1 MRVVS
6 LTNHSAILIS
16 QLLLLWDEPSSVL
29 SFQVSPLS
37 TTSLSSCR
45 RRCCD
50 GSELCWHPHC
60 QYNKPPSSSRPLR
73 HECSLHLSS
82 NEYNNND
89 DTDKVSIKK
98 KRSKR
103 RKISSSKSH
112 TTNNAHETKRRT
124 IIPTMST
131 ALCIVP
137 PDDAWDT
144 IQRAR
149 HLARDTS
156 FYKWPPAIRLFH
168 PFAPKKEIPGLVG
181 MLADWMDDQ
190 NYDNEMDVVDDICG
204 DDQGDDTIVG
214 RSELQDLI
222 DKSTHKI
229 MTTKQEKE
237 DPTIQPSNNSNE
249 ILSTFEITL
258 DSILILPHFEILDA
272 RISALD
278 NSHTIPKQQH
288 LKDSIEETEYQKRK
302 AQGLALIEEEERKGL
317 IRKKE
322 RERKKRLKMLKK
334 KKKKNESEMILSDED
349 EEEDDDEES
358 SSSDEAA
365 ATTTSNK
372 ESNSNSYNGPCVI
385 YLSPNDESRIKLETL
400 RERLRHDLF
409 SNYDGFSPSSSVSPY
424 PECLPRK
431 VTVRNNNDEAAEN
444 STAATNNTPSSQ
456 FRPLLPVARF
466 STVKD
471 AIKIAKILQQT
482 WDPLTFNVTDIQF
495 VSREDD
501 MDLLTSQSHAFSSSE
516 LTTSGIGFGSRK
528 ESEED
533 LDSSIPEVRHR
544 KKHGTLS
551 SSSTTD
557 NAHKRMG
564 LTTSGEVEDISK
576 QGIYG
581 CDAMVMLLGEEPEES
596 LMDEEASLS
605 MIMDDNNGDED
616 SDDDSNHEEGN
627 DDNNNNNNDS
637 GRINY
642 NEIFATAEREYQR
655 MQAHEELS
663 TASYVGDVPIFDSSV
678 TDIEAW
684 LDGDDDEM
692 EDEGATV
699 VIGRAQFFMGAM
711 REFIGSLCTYPSS

>member
-1 MRVVS
+1 MWVVS
-6 LTNHSAILIS
+6 INHSAILIS
-16 QLLLLWDEPSSVL
+16 QLLLLWDEPSSIL
-29 SFQVSPLS
+29 SFQISPLS
-37 TTSLSSCR
+37 TLSSCR
-45 RRCCD
+45 RFSD
-50 GSELCWHPHC
+50 GSVHHQRRSDGCGCRHLR
-60 QYNKPPSSSRPLR
+60 QYKPSTSSRR
-73 HECSLHLSS
+73 RQRSSLHLTSS

-89 DTDKVSIKK
+89 TDKSSIKK
-98 KRSKR
+98 GSKRSNV
-103 RKISSSKSH
+103 SYSKSH
-112 TTNNAHETKRRT
+112 TKAHETKPRRT
-124 IIPTMST
+124 ISTMST

-168 PFAPKKEIPGLVG
+168 PFAPKNEIPGLVG
-181 MLADWMDDQ
+181 MLADWIDDQ
-190 NYDNEMDVVDDICG
+190 NDEYEMGVDVGVNNIFG
-204 DDQGDDTIVG
+204 DDQEDDDIVG
-214 RSELQDLI
+214 TSELQDLI
-222 DKSTHKI
+222 NKSTQKI
-229 MTTKQEKE
+229 MTTQEEIE
-237 DPTIQPSNNSNE
+237 DPTTIKQQQQQQQQPSNNNSKE

-272 RISALD
+272 RIAALD
-278 NSHTIPKQQH
+278 NSHYIPKQAH
-288 LKDSIEETEYQKRK
+288 LRDSIEETEYQKRK

-317 IRKKE
+317 LRKKE
-322 RERKKRLKMLKK
+322 RERKKRKK
-334 KKKKNESEMILSDED
+334 KKKNGGKKKNESEMIMSAE
-349 EEEDDDEES
+349 EEEDEDES
-358 SSSDEAA
+358 SSSDEA
-365 ATTTSNK
+365 TPSTSSK
-372 ESNSNSYNGPCVI
+372 ESKNSYNGPCVI

-400 RERLRHDLF
+400 RERLRRDLF

-431 VTVRNNNDEAAEN
+431 VKVGGNNQSTETTVA
-444 STAATNNTPSSQ
+444 SQ

-466 STVKD
+466 PTVQD
-471 AIKIAKILQQT
+471 AIKIAKVLQQT

-501 MDLLTSQSHAFSSSE
+501 MDMVSQHAPSPE
-516 LTTSGIGFGSRK
+516 LNSGIGFGGSRK
-528 ESEED
+528 ESED
-533 LDSSIPEVRHR
+533 LNSIPEVRHR
-544 KKHGTLS
+544 KKHGTL

-564 LTTSGEVEDISK
+564 LTTSGEVEDVSQ
-576 QGIYG
+576 QGIYR

-605 MIMDDNNGDED
+605 MIMDDNDDEDNGDD
-616 SDDDSNHEEGN
+616 GSNEKDN
-627 DDNNNNNNDS
+627 DDNIN

-663 TASYVGDVPIFDSSV
+663 TARYVGDVPIFDSSV

-684 LDGDDDEM
+684 LDGDDDES

-711 REFIGSLCTYPSS
+711 REFIG